1 MEQRYR
7 LAVFQ
12 DGIWSPARYEG
23 VFGPEER
30 WLAAAPSGS
39 PLELLIALLDAMT
52 PPFRLELEVLESDGL
67 EANEAQ
73 LFPVGTF
80 DRDRLAAWLTEHA
93 ETLESDARLAVLVHG
108 SQAGERI
115 VYDEHNRL
123 LLNGDHAT
131 FEGLLLANGL
141 NPGDPSVPMP
151 HSHHYREEKTEALR
165 ALLA

>member
-1 MEQRYR
+1 MEPRYR

-23 VFGPEER
+23 VFGQEER

-52 PPFRLELEVLESDGL
+52 PPYRLELEVLEPEGL
-67 EANEAQ
+67 DAREGE
-73 LFPVGTF
+73 LFPVDTF
-80 DRDRLAAWLTEHA
+80 DRDSLVTWLGQHA
-93 ETLESDARLAVLVHG
+93 EALENDARLAVLVHG
-108 SQAGERI
+108 SQPGERI

-123 LLNGDHAT
+123 LLNGDQAS

-141 NPGDPSVPMP
+141 LPGDPSVPMP
-151 HSHHYREEKTEALR
+151 HSHHYLPQVTGALA
-165 ALLA
+165 ALLG